1 LEKYLF
7 KAAAGSG
14 CFSAL
19 EFQFIRLT
27 SRENKVWG
35 TIFYPKR
42 EIVTGQI
49 RFMPEAVEMNRNTIT
64 FLKRSYLEGKRKKSM
79 PQIDCR

>member
-14 CFSAL
+14 CFFAL
-19 EFQFIRLT
+19 DFQSIRLT

-35 TIFYPKR
+35 TIFYPR
-42 EIVTGQI
+42 RVIVTGLI
-49 RFMPEAVEMNRNTIT
+49 LFIMEAAEMNRNKIT
-64 FLKRSYLEGKRKKSM
+64 FLKDDTWRENVKRACLQK
-79 PQIDCR
+79 DCR